1 MIKWDKAYMINLDSE
16 KDKWSSFSEFKE
28 FERFSALDS
37 REKPFMYRDYGFELA
52 PTDELFKYT
61 IEYFSQSKG
70 AVGCYFSHYKIWQEI
85 IKEKYDWCLGLED
98 DVCPESLDL
107 FFKKRSS
114 YFLSKEEYKQADFI
128 CLNRRGFGKKSM
140 KGTEAYL
147 INQKAAKILIEETNN
162 TITCPVDNYIGKIGA
177 RDKKFNFQRC
187 RMIDRN
193 AEAVAWSNSS
203 VTQGTPFWVMMPRED
218 PECKE
223 CIKAAEKEG
232 AEWVRQQDF
241 YKWWEKCD
249 D

>member
-61 IEYFSQSKG
+61 SEYFSQSKG
-70 AVGCYFSHYKIWQEI
+70 AVGCYFSHYEIWKKI
-85 IKEKYDWCLGLED
+85 IKEKYDWCLVLED
-98 DVCPESLDL
+98 DVCPKSLRRFFDIEAYKDL
-107 FFKKRSS
+107 YYWTFDDKGIEQKDI
-114 YFLSKEEYKQADFI
+114 DFM
-128 CLNRRGFGKKSM
+128 CLNTRSFNTTSM

-147 INQKAAKILIEETNN
+147 ISQKAAKILIKETNN

-177 RDKKFNFQRC
+177 RDKKFKFYKLPLVK
-187 RMIDRN
+187 RN
-193 AEAVAWSNSS
+193 TEAAAWSNSS
-203 VTQGTPFWVMMPRED
+203 VTQGTPFWVIDNMTE
-218 PECKE
+218 E
-223 CIKAAEKEG
+223 EG